1 MGDDITAGRHG
12 GNAESAEANDSIAA
26 VKPTLRKRVVE
37 YVRSRGTDGATSDEI
52 EVALGMRHQTASARI
67 TEAKQLG
74 LLEKTGTRRP
84 TRSGH
89 SAAVLVAVAVCE
101 VCGEPAAGTGHFI
114 TADRYGTRFEP
125 CGHLVTHGRGIVY
138 VGPVDAEPD
147 DWGGWTEIGYTTEDG
162 VA

>member
-1 MGDDITAGRHG
+1 MSADITAGRHG
-12 GNAESAEANDSIAA
+12 GNTESAEANDSIADI
-26 VKPTLRKRVVE
+26 KPTLRKRVVE

-52 EVALGMRHQTASARI
+52 EIALDMRHQTASARI

-74 LLEKTGTRRP
+74 LLTKTDQRRP

-89 SAAVLVAVAVCE
+89 SAAVLVAVPVCE
-101 VCGEPAAGTGHFI
+101 VCGEPVNGTGHFL

-125 CGHLVTHGRGIVY
+125 CGHLVTHSRGTVY
-138 VGPVDAEPD
+138 IELVDAEPG
-147 DWGGWTEIGYTTEDG
+147 DWGGWTEIGWTTEDG